1 MGKNG
6 VYLSLCLKNV
16 KKLTILGAFLN
27 RFDQKIV
34 RRKIMAQTLLEAP
47 SLAFVCFFGVAVVF
61 VGLVVLIGLVYLM
74 NFICDKLV
82 KDKEPK
88 KAAAPVVS
96 ANNDVIPNRE
106 ELVAAVCAAI
116 AEEEGTDIS
125 AIRVVSIKKV

>member
-1 MGKNG
+1 
-6 VYLSLCLKNV
+6 
-16 KKLTILGAFLN
+16 
-27 RFDQKIV
+27 
-34 RRKIMAQTLLEAP
+34 MAQTLLEAP
-47 SLAFVCFFGVAVVF
+47 SLAFVCFFGIAVVF
-61 VGLVVLIGLVYLM
+61 VGLVIVIGLVYLM
-74 NFICDKLV
+74 NFICDKLI

-106 ELVAAVCAAI
+106 EVVAAICAAI

>member
-1 MGKNG
+1 MGFILLFGEKSIDFTIENGTFLTKN
-6 VYLSLCLKNV
+6 L
-16 KKLTILGAFLN
+16 
-27 RFDQKIV
+27 V

-61 VGLVVLIGLVYLM
+61 TGLVILIGLVYLM
-74 NFICDKLV
+74 NLICDKLV
-82 KDKEPK
+82 KDKAPK
-88 KAAAPVVS
+88 EKAKAPAVS
-96 ANNDVIPNRE
+96 ATNDVIPNRE